1 MKANNR
7 QLLFSAIIV
16 IACLVLVD
24 IIVGKVGDYAMEKI
38 PNFSG
43 QIAKDNYRLNRVTTD
58 IIIVGSSRGSHHYV
72 ATMLKDSINCYTGG
86 QYSLYNGAI
95 DGKFINSNSCSAESI
110 MDRYKPRLLIFEVSE
125 SELGGSRAVRDMEF
139 AAVNY
144 NNNQF
149 VKKYLDDLGWK
160 ERIKIAS
167 NMFRYNQKVLRVVS
181 SFIQK
186 GGETGYE
193 PLYKRMIVLPKK
205 DTENIKTERDIDEY
219 SLRNFTRVLQTARE
233 KGVLMVAVSSPR
245 FSPTDNNEF
254 LSSLCAEYGVPYIEL
269 YNLELFNT
277 HPEYFQDASHLNDDG
292 AHVYT
297 GVFFDALKPYLTPL
311 ME

>member
-1 MKANNR
+1 MR
-7 QLLFSAIIV
+7 WQESRIFRS
-16 IACLVLVD
+16 
-24 IIVGKVGDYAMEKI
+24 
-38 PNFSG
+38 

-72 ATMLKDSINCYTGG
+72 TTMLRDSINSYTGY

-125 SELGGSRAVRDMEF
+125 SELSGSRSVSDMEF

-186 GGETGYE
+186 GGGETGYE
-193 PLYKRMIVLPKK
+193 PLYKN
-205 DTENIKTERDIDEY
+205 D
-219 SLRNFTRVLQTARE
+219 
-233 KGVLMVAVSSPR
+233 GSS
-245 FSPTDNNEF
+245 
-254 LSSLCAEYGVPYIEL
+254 
-269 YNLELFNT
+269 
-277 HPEYFQDASHLNDDG
+277 
-292 AHVYT
+292 
-297 GVFFDALKPYLTPL
+297 
-311 ME
+311 